1 MTWLWVPIRNTFIQY
16 LDKWDIGILVRSKTI
31 QKLDFFLQSAYGSC
45 IQSVSYNTGV
55 NCDKWAYLLLS
66 AQKFT
71 FNRTSW
77 QPVESLR
84 VVLTDIDWWQC
95 VGMSAFINSTAVVC
109 KHVPASHE
117 PRCEKG
123 CGSLSAEVSA
133 ETIVR
138 HAHRQLHLITV
149 LTYSSNVKD
158 IKDTH
163 IIIERWGAV
172 WD

>member
-1 MTWLWVPIRNTFIQY
+1 MTTFFTKWHGFGYQLGIH
-16 LDKWDIGILVRSKTI
+16 LFNIWINGMLGCWDIGPI
-31 QKLDFFLQSAYGSC
+31 QNDPKLDFFLQSAYGSC

-95 VGMSAFINSTAVVC
+95 VGMSACINSTAVVC
-109 KHVPASHE
+109 KRVPPSHE

-123 CGSLSAEVSA
+123 CGSLSEVSG
-133 ETIVR
+133 ETI
-138 HAHRQLHLITV
+138 RQG
-149 LTYSSNVKD
+149 LTLC
-158 IKDTH
+158 
-163 IIIERWGAV
+163 
-172 WD
+172 